1 MGMKTHQ
8 FFVCYNQGGFTLI
21 ELLVVVL
28 IIGVLAAIALPQYK
42 VAVAKA
48 HLSTIRPTIA
58 SMKKAEEVYYLNTGT
73 YTNKA
78 DYLDVDLPQCPTDAT
93 WHDVPVCGNWMI
105 DPFNGSA
112 SNPWDKN
119 SVREAYC
126 PQITK
131 GTKKWN
137 DCESQADYVITY
149 WLHYSSHPDEI
160 TCTPTTGNVLGQK
173 VCHSVN

>member
-131 GTKKWN
+131 
-137 DCESQADYVITY
+137 
-149 WLHYSSHPDEI
+149 
-160 TCTPTTGNVLGQK
+160 
-173 VCHSVN
+173 